1 MRVYTL
7 VELVIFIQ
15 NCTNMLIN
23 DAVNR
28 VFFVQH
34 SNTYKALA
42 SRSKQLGQEVI
53 QLFASLAESALTD
66 AKST

>member
-1 MRVYTL
+1 MRVYIL

-28 VFFVQH
+28 IFFVQQ

-42 SRSKQLGQEVI
+42 SRSKQLAQEFD
-53 QLFASLAESALTD
+53 QLFAPYAETVLTASLR
-66 AKST
+66 

>member
-1 MRVYTL
+1 MRVYIL

-28 VFFVQH
+28 IFFVQH

-42 SRSKQLGQEVI
+42 SRSKQLAQEFV
-53 QLFASLAESALTD
+53 QLFAPYAETVLTS
-66 AKST
+66 KST